1 MNTFSTEWFKAKRR
15 KLYLAPAALLV
26 IQLFW
31 LFWALRDPDPEV
43 IAQGYL
49 LILYNAPLINGI
61 MMPTIM
67 AVLASRLADVE
78 HKGQTFK
85 LLNTL
90 QRPSSLYWAKAGC
103 GAAYILGFC
112 LIQITMLLLM
122 GRVLGYT
129 DSPDLW
135 AYGLYFA
142 QTLVIS
148 LEIFLLQLDLSLGV
162 RNQAF
167 SLGVGL
173 CGSMAGLFL
182 MFMPQWPLLRL
193 LTPWGH
199 FGATMFVGNMWS
211 AETPVISLYYMPV
224 DWVGCFMALVGLVLF
239 AVVGR
244 TILARKEV

>member
-1 MNTFSTEWFKAKRR
+1 MWNTKAKP
-15 KLYLAPAALLV
+15 LSCSTPFSALLPCTGP
-26 IQLFW
+26 
-31 LFWALRDPDPEV
+31 R
-43 IAQGYL
+43 
-49 LILYNAPLINGI
+49 
-61 MMPTIM
+61 
-67 AVLASRLADVE
+67 R
-78 HKGQTFK
+78 
-85 LLNTL
+85 
-90 QRPSSLYWAKAGC
+90 
-103 GAAYILGFC
+103 AA
-112 LIQITMLLLM
+112 
-122 GRVLGYT
+122 
-129 DSPDLW
+129 
-135 AYGLYFA
+135 A

-244 TILARKEV
+244 TLLARKEV

>member
-1 MNTFSTEWFKAKRR
+1 MSAFSAEWFKAKRR
-15 KLYLAPAALLV
+15 RLYLAPAALLI
-26 IQLFW
+26 IQTLW
-31 LFWALRDPDPEV
+31 LYWALRKPDAQE
-43 IAQGYL
+43 IAQGWL

-90 QRPSSLYWAKAGC
+90 QRPASLYWAKAGC
-103 GAAYILGFC
+103 GAFFILTFC
-112 LIQITMLLLM
+112 ALQLTMLIGM
-122 GRVLGYT
+122 GQMLGYT
-129 DSPDLW
+129 GQPDAW

-142 QTLVIS
+142 ETLIIS

-167 SLGVGL
+167 SLGAGL

-182 MFMPQWPLLRL
+182 MFTPQWPLLRQL
-193 LTPWGH
+193 IPWGH

-211 AETPVISLYYMPV
+211 AETPIFSLYYMPV
-224 DWVGCFMALVGLVLF
+224 DWTGCCMAVAGLALF
-239 AVVGR
+239 AAVGR
-244 TILARKEV
+244 TLLARKEV